1 MKSAKRDLE
10 RCAELTAAAAG
21 LQRRGRLAG
30 ALTFYTEAL
39 DIAEKLAHADPADDR
54 PIRQRARI
62 LYALGA
68 LHIDADR
75 WNVAVT
81 VLEESEK
88 AYRELAGRGADG
100 IEPLIADVKARRA
113 SARALGGR
121 GASAVLE
128 VDEAVSYHRSLP
140 AGQQTAG
147 RSLDMARILTSNA
160 VILDRF
166 GDPDL
171 AVASADRAIRLYTS
185 LADAI
190 NAAPDLDF
198 QFEYLLA
205 VADVAAR
212 IHSASGRLDRALEA
226 DDLAIHA
233 ARALATAG
241 SASEAT
247 ALAVRLTRK
256 GLHLRAAGRP
266 AQRGEATT
274 FLAEG
279 SALDAAA
286 ALLATAEWEQLVN
299 AGPPVTLAMALE
311 SAELDLGRGRV
322 RTELLDAVVGPAA
335 GCGIL
340 SPSGRC
346 SEEAARTQA
355 GELAG
360 IAIDLLPRS
369 ADPGLRIGLE
379 AHYLFAVGTR
389 RDAPVV
395 RHQFDSSGIPWAR
408 LLMVCC
414 QVLDGMKE
422 EWVLPLALDLASWN
436 FGVIV
441 QLQPFVMT
449 VQRYLKTGKP
459 LPGDLDTSVVELV
472 RDCLSL
478 HAALHLRNGDDD
490 AAQQIRQIAKL
501 LGTEF

>member
-1 MKSAKRDLE
+1 MKSANRNLD
-10 RCAELTAAAAG
+10 RCAELTETAAG
-21 LQRRGRLAG
+21 LHRRGRLAQ

-39 DIAEKLAHADPADDR
+39 DIAEKLARADPADDR
-54 PIRQRARI
+54 PIRQRASI

-100 IEPLIADVKARRA
+100 IETLIADVKARRA
-113 SARALGGR
+113 RARMLGGR

-128 VDEAVSYHRSLP
+128 VDEAVSYHRSVP
-140 AGQQTAG
+140 TGQRTAA

-160 VILDRF
+160 AILDRF

-205 VADVAAR
+205 AADVAAR
-212 IHSASGRLDRALEA
+212 IHSASGRLDRALDA
-226 DDLAIHA
+226 DDLAVHA

-241 SASEAT
+241 GSAEAT

-266 AQRGEATT
+266 ERRAEASAC
-274 FLAEG
+274 LAEG
-279 SALDAAA
+279 SSLDAAA
-286 ALLATAEWEQLVN
+286 ALLTTAEWEQAAN
-299 AGPPVTLAMALE
+299 EGPPLTLAMALE
-311 SAELDLGRGRV
+311 NAKLTLGSGRV
-322 RTELLDAVVGPAA
+322 RPELLDAVAAPAA
-335 GCGIL
+335 GCGIV

-346 SEEAARTQA
+346 SEEAARTLA

-360 IAIDLLPRS
+360 IAVDLLPRS
-369 ADPGLRIGLE
+369 AIPGLRIGLE

-389 RDAPVV
+389 RDAPVL

-408 LLMVCC
+408 LLLVCC

-422 EWVLPLALDLASWN
+422 AWALPLALDLASWN

-459 LPGDLDTSVVELV
+459 LPGDLDTGVVELV
-472 RDCLSL
+472 RDCLTL

-490 AAQQIRQIAKL
+490 AAQQIRQVAKL
-501 LGTEF
+501 LGTEL

>member
-1 MKSAKRDLE
+1 MANRDLGQ
-10 RCAELTAAAAG
+10 RCAELTEMAAR
-21 LQRRGRLAG
+21 LQRRGRLAQ
-30 ALTFYTEAL
+30 ALTFYSEAL
-39 DIAEKLAHADPADDR
+39 DIAEKLARADPADDR
-54 PIRQRARI
+54 PIRQRASI

-81 VLEESEK
+81 VLEDSEK
-88 AYRELAGRGADG
+88 TYRELAGRGAGG

-113 SARALGGR
+113 RARMLGGR

-128 VDEAVSYHRSLP
+128 ADEAVSYHRSLP
-140 AGQQTAG
+140 AGRPTAG
-147 RSLDMARILTSNA
+147 RSLDLARILTSNA
-160 VILDRF
+160 VVLDRF

-171 AVASADRAIRLYTS
+171 AVASAEHAIRLYTS

-241 SASEAT
+241 GSASEAT

-266 AQRGEATT
+266 ERRDEAAAC
-274 FLAEG
+274 LAEG

-286 ALLATAEWEQLVN
+286 ALLATAEWEQAVN
-299 AGPPVTLAMALE
+299 TGPPLTLAMALE
-311 SAELDLGRGRV
+311 IAELTLGPGRV
-322 RTELLDAVVGPAA
+322 RPELLDAIAVPAA
-335 GCGIL
+335 AGGIL
-340 SPSGRC
+340 SPSSRC
-346 SEEAARTQA
+346 SEEAARA
-355 GELAG
+355 HANELGE
-360 IAIDLLPRS
+360 IAVDLLPRS
-369 ADPGLRIGLE
+369 AVPGLRIGLE

-408 LLMVCC
+408 LLLACC

-422 EWVLPLALDLASWN
+422 EWALPLALDLASWN

-449 VQRYLKTGKP
+449 AQRYLKTGRP
-459 LPGDLDTSVVELV
+459 PPGDLDTSVVQLV
-472 RDCLSL
+472 ADCLSL

-490 AAQQIRQIAKL
+490 AAQQIKQVARL
-501 LGTEF
+501 LGM

>member
-1 MKSAKRDLE
+1 MARRDLE
-10 RCAELTAAAAG
+10 RCAELTQAAAG
-21 LQRRGRLAG
+21 LQRRGRLAQ
-30 ALTFYTEAL
+30 ALTFYNEAL
-39 DIAEKLAHADPADDR
+39 DIAERLARADRADDR
-54 PIRQRARI
+54 PIRHRGSI
-62 LYALGA
+62 LYQLGT

-81 VLEESEK
+81 AFEDSEK
-88 AYRELAGRGADG
+88 AYRELAGRGAGG

-113 SARALGGR
+113 RARMLGGR

-128 VDEAVSYHRSLP
+128 VDEAVSYHRGLP
-140 AGQQTAG
+140 ASHQTAA
-147 RSLDMARILTSNA
+147 RSLDLARILTSNA

-190 NAAPDLDF
+190 NTTPDLDF

-256 GLHLRAAGRP
+256 GLHLRATGRP
-266 AQRGEATT
+266 VGREEATAC
-274 FLAEG
+274 LAEG

-286 ALLATAEWEQLVN
+286 ALQATAEWELARN
-299 AGPPVTLAMALE
+299 EGPPLTLAMALE
-311 SAELDLGRGRV
+311 DAELTLGRGSV
-322 RTELLDAVVGPAA
+322 RSELLDAVTVLAA
-335 GCGIL
+335 GYDGL

-346 SEEAARTQA
+346 SEEAARMHA
-355 GELAG
+355 DELSG
-360 IAIDLLPRS
+360 IAVDLLPKS
-369 ADPGLRIGLE
+369 PVSGLRIGLE

-395 RHQFDSSGIPWAR
+395 HHQFDSSGIPWAR
-408 LLMVCC
+408 LLLVCC
-414 QVLDGMKE
+414 EVLDGMKE
-422 EWVLPLALDLASWN
+422 EWALPLALDLASWN

-441 QLQPFVMT
+441 QLQPFVMN

-459 LPGDLDTSVVELV
+459 LPGDLDTSVIELV

-501 LGTEF
+501 LGTEL

>member
-1 MKSAKRDLE
+1 MAKRDLE
-10 RCAELTAAAAG
+10 RCAELTDAAAG
-21 LQRRGRLAG
+21 LQRRGRLEP
-30 ALTFYTEAL
+30 ALTFYNEAL
-39 DIAEKLAHADPADDR
+39 DIAEKLARADPAHDR
-54 PIRQRARI
+54 AMRQRASI
-62 LYALGA
+62 LYQLGS

-81 VLEESEK
+81 VLEDAEK
-88 AYRELAGRGADG
+88 IYRELAGRGAAD
-100 IEPLIADVKARRA
+100 IEPRIADVKARRA
-113 SARALGGR
+113 RGRMLGGR

-128 VDEAVSYHRSLP
+128 VDEAVSYHRGLP
-140 AGQQTAG
+140 ASEQTAA
-147 RSLDMARILTSNA
+147 RSLDMAHILTSNA

-171 AVASADRAIRLYTS
+171 AVASADRAIRVYTS

-205 VADVAAR
+205 AADIAAR
-212 IHSASGRLDRALEA
+212 IHSASGRLDRALQA
-226 DDLAIHA
+226 GDLAVHA
-233 ARALATAG
+233 ARALATTGG

-256 GLHLRAAGRP
+256 GLQLRAARRP
-266 AQRGEATT
+266 ERREEATAC
-274 FLAEG
+274 LAEG

-286 ALLATAEWEQLVN
+286 ALQTTSEWEQAAN
-299 AGPPVTLAMALE
+299 EGPPLTLAMALE
-311 SAELDLGRGRV
+311 DAELTLGRGSV
-322 RTELLDAVVGPAA
+322 RSELRDAVTAPAA
-335 GCGIL
+335 GYDGL

-346 SEEAARTQA
+346 SEEAARLHA
-355 GELAG
+355 DELSA
-360 IAIDLLPRS
+360 IAIDLLPKS
-369 ADPGLRIGLE
+369 PVPGLRIGLE

-389 RDAPVV
+389 HDAPVV

-408 LLMVCC
+408 LLLGCC
-414 QVLDGMKE
+414 DVLDGMKE
-422 EWVLPLALDLASWN
+422 EWALPLALDLASWN

-441 QLQPFVMT
+441 QLQPFVMN

-478 HAALHLRNGDDD
+478 HVALHLRNGDDG
-490 AAQQIRQIAKL
+490 AAQQIMQVAKL
-501 LGTEF
+501 FGTEI

>member
-1 MKSAKRDLE
+1 VARRDLE
-10 RCAELTAAAAG
+10 RCAELTQAAAG
-21 LQRRGRLAG
+21 LQRRGRLEP
-30 ALTFYTEAL
+30 ALTFYNEAL
-39 DIAEKLAHADPADDR
+39 DIAERLARADPADDR
-54 PIRQRARI
+54 PIRHRGSI
-62 LYALGA
+62 LYQLGT

-81 VLEESEK
+81 AFEDSEK
-88 AYRELAGRGADG
+88 AYRELAGRGAGG

-113 SARALGGR
+113 RARMLGGR

-128 VDEAVSYHRSLP
+128 VDEAVSYHRGLP
-140 AGQQTAG
+140 AGQQTAA

-190 NAAPDLDF
+190 NTTPDLDF

-256 GLHLRAAGRP
+256 GLHLRATGRP
-266 AQRGEATT
+266 VRREEATAC
-274 FLAEG
+274 LAEG

-286 ALLATAEWEQLVN
+286 ALQATAEWEQARN
-299 AGPPVTLAMALE
+299 EGPPLTLAMALE
-311 SAELDLGRGRV
+311 DAELTLGRGSV
-322 RTELLDAVVGPAA
+322 RSELLDAVTALAA
-335 GCGIL
+335 GYDGL

-346 SEEAARTQA
+346 SEEAARMHA
-355 GELAG
+355 DELSG
-360 IAIDLLPRS
+360 IAVDLLPKS
-369 ADPGLRIGLE
+369 PVSGLRIGLE

-395 RHQFDSSGIPWAR
+395 HHQFDSSGIPWAR
-408 LLMVCC
+408 LLLVCC

-422 EWVLPLALDLASWN
+422 EWALPLALDLASWN

-441 QLQPFVMT
+441 QLQPFVMN

-459 LPGDLDTSVVELV
+459 LPGDLDTSVIELV

-501 LGTEF
+501 LGTEL